1 MTAKT
6 KLVLGASLVLSF
18 VLVCAV
24 ISFKWGEKSVETN
37 NVKPAKERPVSI
49 KKDRFEG
56 KLKEEAPA
64 FDPSKKMGWTV
75 WGKVTTTLKEPIEG
89 VKVTLRFYDGV
100 KYYDPLPSVTTDKKG
115 RYIAFVAAPEPICL
129 CSPKMQHPGEIYI
142 EAVLKGFRL
151 GTDFMI
157 DLPYPKVNS
166 DSVRQDVF
174 LKEGE
179 LFLGRCLGPEDTALK
194 NASIYV
200 LTPGA
205 SLWKKV
211 AETDLE
217 GCYAFS
223 LYDQSECNVFAIS
236 ALGAAPAV
244 AVSLNDA
251 GIGAAPSLHVRG
263 YSIIEGKAHY
273 PDNKPIGG
281 LKIEATGVDG
291 SFRIMGLAP
300 EDYFIWAPDVFNLED
315 TEGGGSEKIQT
326 FACKAGDRD
335 VMITIDV
342 HQLKVNVV
350 DTKGF
355 RIPKTDLYIE
365 SEKVSDSDRV
375 PYGMIIKQV
384 APGALTLTGRYKDKL
399 VGDKGVL
406 IKGGDYLST
415 CELILEKRSE
425 EGSVRLVFLGN
436 DGKELIPLPPLVA
449 LFTGAID
456 GFQADLTEDMR
467 DDKKAGFVLFMF
479 PDDYDL
485 LVMPSPEETDISD
498 MLYLPA
504 TNNKVTVVS
513 KKETV
518 VTLQMKMGGRLRF
531 EIALQADDK
540 KALQCRMEVVRK
552 DEKSRTPIYYFIEDK
567 RDEDATSVVSVARL
581 KSGISYLSTKL
592 FEKGEYLL
600 KASIKGYQPVVESFI
615 IRPGEITDLKVTLEA
630 E

>member
-1 MTAKT
+1 
-6 KLVLGASLVLSF
+6 
-18 VLVCAV
+18 
-24 ISFKWGEKSVETN
+24 
-37 NVKPAKERPVSI
+37 
-49 KKDRFEG
+49 
-56 KLKEEAPA
+56 
-64 FDPSKKMGWTV
+64 
-75 WGKVTTTLKEPIEG
+75 
-89 VKVTLRFYDGV
+89 
-100 KYYDPLPSVTTDKKG
+100 
-115 RYIAFVAAPEPICL
+115 
-129 CSPKMQHPGEIYI
+129 
-142 EAVLKGFRL
+142 
-151 GTDFMI
+151 
-157 DLPYPKVNS
+157 
-166 DSVRQDVF
+166 
-174 LKEGE
+174 
-179 LFLGRCLGPEDTALK
+179 LK

-281 LKIEATGVDG
+281 LKIEALPIRHKKMHRSRLYSLVDDGLNKAAVSPTGEGFNGLPFGSAVTGDDG